1 MTISDAIRILG
12 GDRAEAV
19 ALQEA
24 ARAAQALADVRASW
38 ARVERPLRLRDAV
51 RAFASGPDGFYRYPA
66 TAGSVENVRVVI
78 RYTLT
83 ALAGGVAHPV
93 HDAPGAGA
101 EEISRT
107 LNRLVRRYGS
117 DYRLDQIIEYVLN
130 DRGDAIVDR
139 AVEAALIEAARG
151 GSIEFP
157 PIGPVDLDRV
167 EDQIREM
174 ADRTD
179 HRVGDDAISSGSHA
193 YENADS
199 HGGDGNSGECPHAA
213 ATAAEGRQGGDGAVD
228 NIAPDGPSTGNASG
242 SRRSD
247 AARPSEAQ
255 PDARAQRGTTPAGR
269 GANSGGDEPTA
280 SEMGA
285 RPEPGRCGGDGSPA
299 GNRASATADAASGAS
314 GHHGDGRSPQGGQAS
329 GEAESPAAATFG
341 GRYLSAD
348 PAVAA
353 RQQAT
358 AAREAAVLLS
368 RIIERAVGISGEAS
382 PRVDGRALVREIVS
396 RRVAIDR
403 ARRREMATRHL
414 VIAVDESGSCA
425 PTVAAMM
432 GMALEIARRLPAG
445 TCSVIRHSNG
455 YALGAGEMCAPAVRR
470 VLARYSKGLSAYY
483 FSRRQ
488 EEASRAAWL
497 DIVQSV
503 DVGLLLHLGD
513 SDAHWI
519 MSDLV
524 RRRVPVLSL
533 EWHDQFGTGESWR
546 VGPVFDALSA
556 RAALRKYIRRRPNV
570 GR

>member
-1 MTISDAIRILG
+1 VTITDALRILG
-12 GDRAEAV
+12 GDRAEAI

-38 ARVERPLRLRDAV
+38 ARVERPLTLRDAV
-51 RAFASGPDGFYRYPA
+51 RAFASGPGGIYRYRA
-66 TAGSVENVRVVI
+66 TTGAVQAVREVVQ
-78 RYTLT
+78 YVLT

-93 HDAPGAGA
+93 HTAPGGGPDDVH
-101 EEISRT
+101 RT
-107 LNRLVRRYGS
+107 LSRLVRRYGP
-117 DYRLDQIIEYVLN
+117 DYRLDPMIDAALV

-151 GSIEFP
+151 GSNEFP
-157 PIGPVDLDRV
+157 AIGPVDLDRA

-179 HRVGDDAISSGSHA
+179 HRVGHDAVSDGSHSDP
-193 YENADS
+193 NADA
-199 HGGDGNSGECPHAA
+199 HGGDGNSGECDHAA
-213 ATAAEGRQGGDGAVD
+213 ATAAQGRRGGGAAMD
-228 NIAPDGPSTGNASG
+228 EIAPDGPSTGTASG

-247 AARPSEAQ
+247 AARPSGAHQ
-255 PDARAQRGTTPAGR
+255 DARAQRGTTPTGR
-269 GANSGGDEPTA
+269 GDDRGGEEPTA

-285 RPEPGRCGGDGSPA
+285 LPEPGRGEGDGSPA
-299 GNRASATADAASGAS
+299 GNRASARADAASGVS
-314 GHHGDGRSPQGGQAS
+314 GHHGESRSPHGDQAR
-329 GEAESPAAATFG
+329 GDAESPAAATFG

-348 PAVAA
+348 PIIAA

-358 AAREAAVLLS
+358 AAREAAVLLA
-368 RIIERAVGISGEAS
+368 RIIERAVGLSGEAS

-396 RRVAIDR
+396 RRMVIDR
-403 ARRREMATRHL
+403 ARRREMASRHL

-425 PTVAAMM
+425 PTVGAMM
-432 GMALEIARRLPAG
+432 GMALAIARRLPAG

-455 YALGAGEMCAPAVRR
+455 YALEAGEMCAPAVRR
-470 VLARYSKGLSAYY
+470 VLARHSRGLAAYY

-488 EEASRAAWL
+488 QEASQAAWL
-497 DIVQSV
+497 DIVRSV

-533 EWHDQFGTGESWR
+533 EWHDMFGTGETWR
-546 VGPVFDALSA
+546 VGPVFDSLSA
-556 RAALRKYIRRRPNV
+556 AAALKRYTRRK
-570 GR
+570 G